1 MPPRRRG
8 LNGRFFLEQLRNPQT
23 INTLLEI
30 DVIARRY
37 HLNPLELLGI
47 DTDNQFLR
55 LAYIRKIAEI
65 SIDHENQ
72 AMEQAR
78 NEAQSKR

>member
-1 MPPRRRG
+1 MK
-8 LNGRFFLEQLRNPQT
+8 NPQT
-23 INTLLEI
+23 INSLLEI
-30 DVIARRY
+30 DTIARRY
-37 HLNPLELLGI
+37 KLNPLDLIGI

-55 LAYIRKIAEI
+55 LAYIRKFAEI

-78 NEAQSKR
+78 NEAKLRNPS

>member
-1 MPPRRRG
+1 
-8 LNGRFFLEQLRNPQT
+8 LKNPQT
-23 INTLLEI
+23 INSLLEI
-30 DVIARRY
+30 DTIARRY
-37 HLNPLELLGI
+37 HLNPLDLIGI
-47 DTDNQFLR
+47 DTDNKFLR
-55 LAYIRKIAEI
+55 LAYIRKFAEI

>member
-1 MPPRRRG
+1 M
-8 LNGRFFLEQLRNPQT
+8 
-23 INTLLEI
+23 INSLLEI

-37 HLNPLELLGI
+37 SINPLDLIGI
-47 DTDNQFLR
+47 DTENQFLR

-78 NEAQSKR
+78 QQSQLESQF

>member
-1 MPPRRRG
+1 M
-8 LNGRFFLEQLRNPQT
+8 
-23 INTLLEI
+23 INSLLEI

-37 HLNPLELLGI
+37 SINPLDLIGI
-47 DTDNQFLR
+47 DTENQFLR

-78 NEAQSKR
+78 QQSEFERQR

>member
-1 MPPRRRG
+1 M
-8 LNGRFFLEQLRNPQT
+8 
-23 INTLLEI
+23 INSLLEI

-37 HLNPLELLGI
+37 SINPLDLIGI
-47 DTDNQFLR
+47 DTENQFLR

-78 NEAQSKR
+78 QQSELERQR